1 MSNNEK
7 KKENLPSVKN
17 NQELVTITASQF
29 LTDFSIPK
37 IQKQLRKIDNIP
49 AAIEIK
55 TPSIA
60 SISKK
65 FGEDFTQAYI
75 EGWIV
80 NLRDFLN
87 VGKKMTDQQTQET
100 AMMIMDLYYNITIVD
115 INLIFRKAK
124 LGQWGQI
131 YDRLDGQIILSWFEK
146 YFNERCRAYA
156 ERSMLEADKFK
167 NDKYQRF
174 STQTKNKDH
183 AGKLGAFIE
192 KFKGE
197 SLRK

>member
-1 MSNNEK
+1 
-7 KKENLPSVKN
+7 
-17 NQELVTITASQF
+17 VTITASQF

-100 AMMIMDLYYNITIVD
+100 AIMIVDEYYNLTIAD
-115 INLIFRKAK
+115 INIIFKRAK

-131 YDRLDGQIILSWFEK
+131 YDRMDGQIILSWFYK
-146 YFNERCRAYA
+146 YFQERCKAA
-156 ERSMLEADKFK
+156 ADKSILEADKYK
-167 NDKYQRF
+167 GNSHPRYSLKEK
-174 STQTKNKDH
+174 SKEHELKIGT
-183 AGKLGAFIE
+183 FIE
-192 KFKGE
+192 KFKNFKDE
-197 SLRK
+197 QE

>member
-1 MSNNEK
+1 
-7 KKENLPSVKN
+7 VK
-17 NQELVTITASQF
+17 ITANQF

-37 IQKQLRKIDNIP
+37 IQKQLKKIDSVP
-49 AAIEIK
+49 AAIETN

-60 SISKK
+60 LISKR

-87 VGKKMTDQQTQET
+87 VGKKMNDNQTQET
-100 AMMIMDLYYNITIVD
+100 AMMIMDLYYNITIAD

-131 YDRLDGQIILSWFEK
+131 YDRLDGQMILSWFEK
-146 YFNERCRAYA
+146 YFSERCRTFADK
-156 ERSMLEADKFK
+156 SILEADKYK
-167 NDKYQRF
+167 NDPYKRSSIQL
-174 STQTKNKDH
+174 KNKEH
-183 AGKLGAFIE
+183 AAKVGAFIE
-192 KFKGE
+192 SFSSK